1 MQSLKVLHERI
12 STHGRKHQMGGIHFN
27 KQKVLFIVQRVSEN
41 KLYNC
46 SNCIKFI
53 NVIYDLESLEKEIII
68 KKNNLCNISESVLG
82 T

>member
-1 MQSLKVLHERI
+1 
-12 STHGRKHQMGGIHFN
+12 MGGIHFN

-46 SNCIKFI
+46 YNCIKFI

-68 KKNNLCNISESVLG
+68 KKNNI
-82 T
+82 